1 VAVTGS
7 ENAAQAERPPR
18 DAERRQ
24 LTVMFCDLV
33 GSTRLSAA
41 LDPEDMRTVLDA
53 FLNAC
58 ETSVSQFGGMVGNYL
73 GDGLLAYFG
82 YPAADEDDAER
93 AVHAARAVIAAVAAL
108 KILPQPALQARVG
121 IATGLVVSR
130 DIGADPKQAVV
141 GETLNLAAR
150 LQEVA
155 PIAGI
160 AVAEATARLL
170 GRRFRL
176 EPGGP
181 VALKGFS
188 GPTRFWTVAG
198 TEDTATRFAAKRP
211 HGTKLIG
218 REAELAALCA
228 QARAAWAGHGSATLL
243 RGEAGI
249 GKSRLAAALAAE
261 ILPAGSTPGI
271 SSGFI
276 VFQCSPFHRESV
288 LYPFRAQ
295 FLHTS
300 RLTPDDAP
308 DLKLHALESFLTRVR
323 PEDPDALAL
332 LATGLSIPVEARVA
346 QPLASPAEQ
355 RRRVL
360 ATILNILG
368 SLAGQQNIL
377 VLFEDA
383 HWADSTSIEL
393 LAAMIAQL
401 RAAPA
406 FIIVTARPEFDPEWC
421 RNGQAATIDLGHLDE
436 PSIVELVRQAT
447 GRRMAAS
454 VERGIVARADGVPLF
469 AEELALTFRDAGGAD
484 ETAKTPEIPA
494 TLKDSLM
501 ARLDRLGA
509 AKDIAQIG
517 AAVGREFSR
526 TLLSCVADRSDAS
539 LDEGLAKLEA
549 ADLIVV
555 SSTPSHRFYRFKHAL
570 VRDAAYE
577 SLLKSRRL
585 TIHLGLANALQE
597 RFPAEAAVEP
607 EVVARHFGLAR
618 QNVSAISWWCKAGEL
633 AMRRAGYAEAA
644 QHFGR
649 AIDLAD
655 NTPGAA
661 VDKMLRVKLQIS
673 YGQALMAVRGYS
685 GAGTAA
691 AFQRAFELAT
701 TLEDPALRH
710 PAVHGVWIGAWMHAD
725 LPAMH
730 RLAAILAD
738 DAKNFPGSPGALF
751 AINDLAMGS
760 WLRGRFQE
768 AKTRFEE
775 VIAGLGG
782 NPDPDADAAARFG
795 IDAGVNAYAFM
806 GLTLWPLGDVDGA
819 RQALDEAVA
828 RAHRGTQAAS
838 IGYAVLIR
846 CMVQAALGETA
857 AVRQQAGEIFRLAAA
872 QGMEQYRAWAGVLY
886 HWARVME
893 GDDGLD
899 GMAAAR
905 RYGEETGV
913 AMLRPFLGAALHAT
927 ALAKSGRIDAALT
940 VLNDDLAI
948 LNATGQTWS
957 EADLYT
963 RLGRILLQQTP
974 PDPKAAKAA
983 FQHAH
988 NVALA
993 QGAVWFADQASE
1005 ALDGMKQ
1012 ARPGGF
1018 APWTPTKG

>member
-1 VAVTGS
+1 MRGVAVRGFD
-7 ENAAQAERPPR
+7 NAIQAERMPR

-24 LTVMFCDLV
+24 VTVMFCDLV
-33 GSTRLSAA
+33 GSTQLSAA
-41 LDPEDMRTVLDA
+41 LDPEDLRTVLDA
-53 FLNAC
+53 FLSTC
-58 ETSVSQFGGMVGNYL
+58 EQSVSQFGGMVGNYL

-93 AVHAARAVIAAVAAL
+93 AVHAARAIIAAVAAL
-108 KILPQPALQARVG
+108 EVQPGLALQARIG

-130 DIGADPKQAVV
+130 DIEADPKQAVV

-155 PIAGI
+155 PAAGI

-176 EPGGP
+176 AQGGP
-181 VALKGFS
+181 VALKGFAA
-188 GPTRFWTVAG
+188 TRFWTVAG
-198 TEDTATRFAAKRP
+198 TEDVATRFAAKRP
-211 HGTKLIG
+211 HGAKLIG

-228 QARAAWAGHGSATLL
+228 QARAAWAGQGSATLL
-243 RGEAGI
+243 RGQAGI

-261 ILPAGSTPGI
+261 ILPDGATPGI
-271 SSGFI
+271 GSGFI

-295 FLHTS
+295 FLHIS
-300 RLTPDDAP
+300 RLTPDDSAR
-308 DLKLHALESFLTRVR
+308 LKLQALEDLLARVR
-323 PEDPDALAL
+323 PDDPDALAL
-332 LATGLSIPVEARVA
+332 LATGLSIPVEARA
-346 QPLASPAEQ
+346 APLLASPAEQ
-355 RRRVL
+355 RRRIL
-360 ATILNILG
+360 ATILNILTK
-368 SLAGQQNIL
+368 LAAQQNIL
-377 VLFEDA
+377 VLFEDV

-393 LAAMIAQL
+393 LAAMIETL
-401 RAAPA
+401 RTAPA
-406 FIIVTARPEFDPEWC
+406 FIVVTARPEFDPDWC
-421 RNGQAATIDLGHLDE
+421 RNGLADMIELGHLDE
-436 PSIVELVRQAT
+436 TSMVELVRQAT
-447 GRRMAAS
+447 GRPMAGK

-469 AEELALTFRDAGGAD
+469 AEELALTFRDTGAD
-484 ETAKTPEIPA
+484 DDAARTLEIPA

-517 AAVGREFSR
+517 AAIGREFSR
-526 TLLSCVADRSDAS
+526 TLLSCVANRSDAS
-539 LDEGLAKLEA
+539 LDEGLARLEA
-549 ADLIVV
+549 ADLIAV
-555 SSTPSHRFYRFKHAL
+555 SSTPLHRFYRFKHAL

-585 TIHLGLANALQE
+585 TIHLGLANALQD
-597 RFPAEAAVEP
+597 RFPVEAALEP

-618 QNVSAISWWCKAGEL
+618 QNVSATSWWCKAGDL
-633 AMRRAGYAEAA
+633 AMRRAGYAEAIE
-644 QHFGR
+644 HFGR

-661 VDKMLRVKLQIS
+661 VDKLLRLRLQIS

-691 AFQRAFELAT
+691 AFHRAFELAT

-710 PAVHGVWIGAWMHAD
+710 PAVHGVWIGAWMHAN
-725 LPAMH
+725 LPAMDA
-730 RLAAILAD
+730 LAAILAA
-738 DAKNFPGSPGALF
+738 DAKNYPGSPGALF

-768 AKTRFEE
+768 ARARFEE
-775 VIAGLGG
+775 VIAGVHGNP
-782 NPDPDADAAARFG
+782 NPDPDAAARFG
-795 IDAGVNAYAFM
+795 IDPGVNAYAFM

-819 RQALDEAVA
+819 KQALDEAVN
-828 RAHRGTQAAS
+828 RAHRGAQAAG

-846 CMVQAALGETA
+846 CMVLAALGETG
-857 AVRQQAGEIFRLAAA
+857 AVREQAGAIFRLATA

-886 HWARVME
+886 HWALVME
-893 GDDGLD
+893 GDDGLS

-927 ALAKSGRIDAALT
+927 ALAKSGQIDAALT
-940 VLNDDLAI
+940 VIRDDLAV
-948 LNATGQTWS
+948 LNATGQAWS

-974 PDPKAAKAA
+974 PDTQGAAAA
-983 FQHAH
+983 FKHAR

-993 QGAVWFADQASE
+993 QGAVWFADQAAD
-1005 ALDGMKQ
+1005 ALDGM
-1012 ARPGGF
+1012 R
-1018 APWTPTKG
+1018 